1 VLECGKGGFMHQL
14 NLIKAE
20 FGSITLLAQHLEIRP
35 SAVYNW
41 ADRGRVPIKHLKR
54 ILELSEGRLTKE
66 MLRPDLFKKD

>member
-1 VLECGKGGFMHQL
+1 VVKCEKGGIMHQL

-20 FGSITLLAQHLEIRP
+20 FGSITKLAEQLEIRP

-41 ADRGRVPIKHLKR
+41 ADRGQVPIKHLKR

-66 MLRPDLFKKD
+66 IMRPDLFKD